1 MTLETGGTE
10 KLDIGTVIQTTF
22 GVIRRNF
29 VSFGLIS
36 LLFAGIPAL
45 IIGLAAPRG
54 SAEAFTNPG
63 ATGTILLG
71 VLVSIVATAVLQ
83 GALVHMTAADLS
95 GRSVSASAGITT
107 GVRNFLPLL
116 GIGLLMGL
124 GIAVGILFLAVPG
137 IILAIMWSVTVPAS
151 IVERL
156 TITSAFGRSRNLTR
170 NNRWRILGLT
180 LVMVIA
186 IVVIEVILGA
196 IFGGLSVIG
205 QGSPIGALGQAIGS
219 VLSGMIG
226 ASGVAVLYAEL
237 RRIKDGVGINDLAA
251 VFD

>member
-1 MTLETGGTE
+1 MTLETSGAE

-36 LLFAGIPAL
+36 LVFAGIPAL

-95 GRSVSASAGITT
+95 GRSVSASAGMTT

-116 GIGLLMGL
+116 GIGFLMSL
-124 GIAVGILFLAVPG
+124 GIIFGMIFFVVPG
-137 IILAIMWSVTVPAS
+137 LILAIVWSVTVPAS

-170 NNRWRILGLT
+170 NNRWRILGLL
-180 LVMVIA
+180 LVLAIA
-186 IVVIEVILGA
+186 TFVIELVLGA
-196 IFGGLSVIG
+196 IFGGLSVVS
-205 QGSPIGALGQAIGS
+205 QASPISALGQAIGS
-219 VLSGMIG
+219 VFAGMIG

>member
-1 MTLETGGTE
+1 MTLETAGTE

-22 GVIRRNF
+22 GVVRRNF

-36 LLFAGIPAL
+36 LAFAGIPAL

-54 SAEAFTNPG
+54 SAEALTNPG
-63 ATGTILLG
+63 AAGTIALG

-95 GRSVSASAGITT
+95 GRSVSTSAGITT

-124 GIAVGILFLAVPG
+124 GVGVGFLFLAVPG

-156 TITSAFGRSRNLTR
+156 TITSSFARSRNLTR
-170 NNRWRILGLT
+170 NNRWRILGLS
-180 LVMVIA
+180 LIMLIA
-186 IVVIEVILGA
+186 IVIIEAILGA

-205 QGSPIGALGQAIGS
+205 QGSPMVAFGQAIGS
-219 VLSGMIG
+219 VFSGMIG